1 MLTAPCHPTTYTSI
15 MTLKNAAF
23 IALLGMVLL
32 GILLL
37 ADFLK
42 TVSGIMRDL
51 VPMVALVRSSVYL
64 LACLSL
70 IVFFYVFHKRQA

>member
-1 MLTAPCHPTTYTSI
+1 

-37 ADFLK
+37 ADFLR

-70 IVFFYVFHKRQA
+70 IVFFYVFQKRQA